1 MNAPR
6 VEEQKKEPKLIADV
20 RELLFDAP
28 LYAIYKLPG
37 RRLSKDSSIKG
48 YCPHCKDDSI
58 FNVVW
63 KPPLH
68 DWPAQFPINTG
79 ADVTLRC
86 MPHEH
91 HHIRFQLM
99 LSGDTVTKWGQHP
112 SFETVSQGETK
123 RFRKVLSEN
132 DRAEVNKA
140 IRLAAH
146 SYGIGSFV
154 YIRRI
159 FERVIRRRFDNV
171 KASMDWK
178 DADFPQRVEEQIE
191 LLKAHLPPFVV
202 KSKRLYN
209 ILSRGIHELDE
220 QECLDFFEVAL
231 TSITYILDDETRRKE
246 EEQELAAAERAI
258 ASFGS
263 RS

>member
-1 MNAPR
+1 
-6 VEEQKKEPKLIADV
+6 
-20 RELLFDAP
+20 
-28 LYAIYKLPG
+28 
-37 RRLSKDSSIKG
+37 
-48 YCPHCKDDSI
+48 
-58 FNVVW
+58 VVW
-63 KPPLH
+63 KPPFR
-68 DWPAQFPINTG
+68 DWPPQFPKDSE

-86 MPHEH
+86 VQRDG
-91 HHIRFQLM
+91 HHIRFQLL
-99 LSGDTVTKWGQHP
+99 LSGNTVTKWGQYP
-112 SFETVSQGETK
+112 SFETVSQGEAK

-159 FERVIRRRFDNV
+159 FERVIRRRFDDA
-171 KASMDWK
+171 KPSQGWK
-178 DADFPQRVEEQIE
+178 DEDFPQRVDEQIE

-231 TSITYILDDETRRKE
+231 TAITYILDDEARRKE
-246 EEQELAAAERAI
+246 EEQELGAAERAI
-258 ASFGS
+258 ASFDS